1 VAINKLP
8 GYIISQSFECTVSSN
23 EDGSILIEYPSL
35 QLYSAGATRTEAI
48 ENIEE
53 NIVCLFEDLSESD
66 DFSEDWLK
74 IKSELLSYMHKA

>member
-1 VAINKLP
+1 MAINKLP

-23 EDGSILIEYPSL
+23 EDGSILIECPSL
-35 QLYSAGATRTEAI
+35 QLNSTGATRTEAI

-53 NIVCLFEDLSESD
+53 NIVCLFEDFSESD

-74 IKSELLSYMHKA
+74 IKSELLSYMRKA